1 MKNFCEGIGDETAM
15 LAFIGGLSREGL
27 LQHTLRREYD
37 ARTLTLNQMIST
49 ASTYAAA
56 DDDARGALQAIAVPI
71 QPKKNNNKKRKNLPD
86 DQQQGGSDMVA
97 MTFQQRGQGGG

>member
-1 MKNFCEGIGDETAM
+1 MKNSCVGIGNETTM
-15 LAFIGGLSREGL
+15 LTFIGGLSIGGL
-27 LQHTLRREYD
+27 LRHTLTREHD

-49 ASTYAAA
+49 ASAYAAV
-56 DDDARGALQAIAVPI
+56 DDDARGALQAVAVPI
-71 QPKKNNNKKRKNLPD
+71 QPKKNNNKKRKNPPD